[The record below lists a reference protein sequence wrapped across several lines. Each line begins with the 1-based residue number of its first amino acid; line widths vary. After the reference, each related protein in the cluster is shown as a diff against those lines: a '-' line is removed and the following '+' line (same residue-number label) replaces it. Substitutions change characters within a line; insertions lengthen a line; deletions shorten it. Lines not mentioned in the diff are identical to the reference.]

1 MRDHQ
6 AEQKKVDRVRY
17 LADRLAGDQWVVETD
32 NERVHLVAF
41 RHMDEATIIAT
52 FSKDALSHEIELVAL
67 GLDVARLLLDVG
79 ERAGKIIA
87 ALRRALG
94 REDRKE
100 REKNYAANA
109 AITAKEP
116 SFWRFLEA
124 TTAGGQ
130 VRTQTAADT
139 RLKSVLAI
147 SSKNQLNED
156 TQAARRWLDL
166 RRAYENWKG

>member
-1 MRDHQ
+1 M
-6 AEQKKVDRVRY
+6 
-17 LADRLAGDQWVVETD
+17 VETD

-67 GLDVARLLLDVG
+67 GLEVARLLLDVG

-94 REDRKE
+94 HEDRKE

-109 AITAKEP
+109 AITVKEA
-116 SFWRFLEA
+116 SFWRFLE
-124 TTAGGQ
+124 
-130 VRTQTAADT
+130 VRTTGGPVRTETAADT

-147 SSKNQLNED
+147 TSKKQLNED
-156 TQAARRWLDL
+156 AHAAGRWLCL
-166 RRAYENWKG
+166 RRDYEKWKG

>member
-1 MRDHQ
+1 VRDHQ
-6 AEQKKVDRVRY
+6 AEQRKVDRVRY
-17 LADRLAGDQWVVETD
+17 LGDRLAGDQWVVETD
-32 NERVHLVAF
+32 NDRVHLVAF

-79 ERAGKIIA
+79 ERASKIIA

-94 REDRKE
+94 HEERKE

-116 SFWRFLEA
+116 V
-124 TTAGGQ
+124 G
-130 VRTQTAADT
+130 TQTAADT

>member
-6 AEQKKVDRVRY
+6 AEQKKVERVRY

-32 NERVHLVAF
+32 DDRVHLVAF

-67 GLDVARLLLDVG
+67 GLDVARMLLDVG
-79 ERAGKIIA
+79 ERASKIIA
-87 ALRRALG
+87 ALRRAMG
-94 REDRKE
+94 REERKA

-109 AITAKEP
+109 AITVKEP

-124 TTAGGQ
+124 NTAGGL
-130 VRTQTAADT
+130 VRTATAADT

-147 SSKNQLNED
+147 KSKNQLND
-156 TQAARRWLDL
+156 DAQAAGRWLDL